1 MRPSPFNKNSG
12 KPKAAEAGLVPR
24 MPSNLGKKPAAAAAA
39 AAAGKG
45 RKAAV
50 VEDSDSDSEVRL

>member
-39 AAAGKG
+39 AAGKG
-45 RKAAV
+45 KKAAV